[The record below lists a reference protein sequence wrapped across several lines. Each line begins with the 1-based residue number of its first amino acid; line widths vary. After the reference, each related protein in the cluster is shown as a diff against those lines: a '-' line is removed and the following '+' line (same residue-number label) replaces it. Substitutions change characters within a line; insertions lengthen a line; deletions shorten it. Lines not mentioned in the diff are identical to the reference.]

1 MEILT
6 FYAITLDPIEVQKL
20 SAPQNDR
27 LDLLFMEDIDTSFE
41 KVARNGRKIPI

>member
-27 LDLLFMEDIDTSFE
+27 LDLFFMEDIHTSFE
-41 KVARNGRKIPI
+41 KVARNSRKSAI